1 MSVDEPPRFDGAGP
15 GAVGGSPAPRD
26 AIAEQVIARLRPHA
40 RVLFWP
46 SVALIAICGLAG
58 GFGGR
63 LPLPWMNQALPIV
76 ALVLI
81 VVLWAIPLLAW
92 LGRHYTITTR
102 RIIIRRGLFVRTRQE
117 LMHTRGYDLTVRKN
131 GVQTLFRSGDVLI
144 NSGLDRPVVLW
155 DVPTAD
161 LVQSTLHDL
170 MEENISAV
178 ARMRQQDE
186 TRPPDASTYWN
197 GA

>member
-1 MSVDEPPRFDGAGP
+1 MSTVDRGGLPDGYP
-15 GAVGGSPAPRD
+15 EPAP
-26 AIAEQVIARLRPHA
+26 EEVIARLRPHG

-46 SVALIAICGLAG
+46 SVALIVVCGLAG
-58 GFGGR
+58 VFHGR
-63 LPLPWMNQALPIV
+63 LDEAWQNQA
-76 ALVLI
+76 VLI
-81 VVLWAIPLLAW
+81 AAAVLVILLWVIPLVAW

-131 GVQTLFRSGDVLI
+131 GVQSMFGSGDVLI

-155 DVPTAD
+155 DVPGAD

-178 ARMRQQDE
+178 ARMRQQE
-186 TRPPDASTYWN
+186 QSAPPEGSTLWN
-197 GA
+197 GH

>member
-1 MSVDEPPRFDGAGP
+1 MPSAPEPAAGP
-15 GAVGGSPAPRD
+15 PPGDPFAREAAP
-26 AIAEQVIARLRPHA
+26 EQVIARLRPHA

-46 SVALIAICGLAG
+46 SVAFIAICGLAG
-58 GFGGR
+58 YFGGR
-63 LPLPWMNQALPIV
+63 LPQPWMNQAVPIA

-81 VVLWAIPLLAW
+81 VLLWILPLVGW

-131 GVQTLFRSGDVLI
+131 GVQSLFRSGDVLI

-170 MEENISAV
+170 MEENISQV
-178 ARMRQQDE
+178 ARMRQQE
-186 TRPPDASTYWN
+186 QTRLPDASTYWN
-197 GA
+197 GS

>member
-1 MSVDEPPRFDGAGP
+1 MTSPDQRLAEPFGE
-15 GAVGGSPAPRD
+15 PAR
-26 AIAEQVIARLRPHA
+26 EEVIARLRPHA

-46 SVALIAICGLAG
+46 SLALIVVSGLG
-58 GFGGR
+58 GWFNGR
-63 LPLPWMNQALPIV
+63 LPERWQNDA
-76 ALVLI
+76 VLI
-81 VVLWAIPLLAW
+81 AALALILLLFVIPLLAW

-131 GVQTLFRSGDVLI
+131 SAQSLFGSGDVLI

-178 ARMRQQDE
+178 ARLR
-186 TRPPDASTYWN
+186 
-197 GA
+197 

>member
-1 MSVDEPPRFDGAGP
+1 M
-15 GAVGGSPAPRD
+15 
-26 AIAEQVIARLRPHA
+26 ARLRPHA

-46 SVALIAICGLAG
+46 SVALVAICFFAS
-58 GFGGR
+58 FGAGR
-63 LPLPWMNQALPIV
+63 LPSAWMNQAVPIV
-76 ALVLI
+76 AIVLVIL
-81 VVLWAIPLLAW
+81 LWLLPLLAW

-102 RIIIRRGLFVRTRQE
+102 RIVIRRGLFVRTRQE

-131 GVQTLFRSGDVLI
+131 GIQSLFRSGDVLI

-155 DVPTAD
+155 DVPSAD

-178 ARMRQQDE
+178 ARMRQQE
-186 TRPPDASTYWN
+186 QTMPPDASTYWN
-197 GA
+197 GGTV

>member
-1 MSVDEPPRFDGAGP
+1 MTSPDQRLAEPFGE
-15 GAVGGSPAPRD
+15 PAR
-26 AIAEQVIARLRPHA
+26 EEVIARLRPHA

-46 SVALIAICGLAG
+46 SLALIVVSGLG
-58 GFGGR
+58 GWFNGR
-63 LPLPWMNQALPIV
+63 LPERWQNDA
-76 ALVLI
+76 VLI
-81 VVLWAIPLLAW
+81 AALALILLLFVIPLLAW

-131 GVQTLFRSGDVLI
+131 SAQSLFGSGDVLI

-178 ARMRQQDE
+178 ARLRQQEQSAAPDGS
-186 TRPPDASTYWN
+186 TRWN
-197 GA
+197 GDQSDL

>member
-1 MSVDEPPRFDGAGP
+1 MSVDEPAFREGVP
-15 GAVGGSPAPRD
+15 
-26 AIAEQVIARLRPHA
+26 EQVIARLRPHG

-46 SVALIAICGLAG
+46 SVALVAICGLTG
-58 GFGGR
+58 FFGGR
-63 LPLPWMNQALPIV
+63 LPESWQNDGIV
-76 ALVLI
+76 IAALVLI
-81 VVLWAIPLLAW
+81 LLLWVLPLLAW

-102 RIIIRRGLFVRTRQE
+102 RIIIKRGLFVRTRQE

-131 GVQTLFRSGDVLI
+131 GAQTIFRSGDVLI

-155 DVPTAD
+155 DVPSAD

-178 ARMRQQDE
+178 ARMRQQE
-186 TRPPDASTYWN
+186 QTQPPDASTYWN

>member
-1 MSVDEPPRFDGAGP
+1 MTADEPAAALREGAP
-15 GAVGGSPAPRD
+15 ER
-26 AIAEQVIARLRPHA
+26 VIARLRPHA

-46 SVALIAICGLAG
+46 SVALVVICGLIG
-58 GFGGR
+58 FFGGR
-63 LPLPWMNQALPIV
+63 LPSALLNQVAWIA

-81 VVLWAIPLLAW
+81 VLLWLLPFVAW

-102 RIIIRRGLFVRTRQE
+102 RIIIKRGLFVRTRQE

-155 DVPTAD
+155 DVPSAD

-178 ARMRQQDE
+178 ARMRQQE
-186 TRPPDASTYWN
+186 QTMPPDASTYWG

>member
-1 MSVDEPPRFDGAGP
+1 MSADEPARHDGSAHE
-15 GAVGGSPAPRD
+15 AVP
-26 AIAEQVIARLRPHA
+26 EQVIARLRPHA

-46 SVALIAICGLAG
+46 SVALIVICGLAG
-58 GFGGR
+58 SFGGR
-63 LPLPWMNQALPIV
+63 LPESWMNQAVPIT
-76 ALVLI
+76 AIVLI
-81 VVLWAIPLLAW
+81 VLVWVLPLLAW
-92 LGRHYTITTR
+92 FGRHYTITTR

-117 LMHTRGYDLTVRKN
+117 LMHTRGYDLTVRKSA
-131 GVQTLFRSGDVLI
+131 VQTMFRSGDVLI

-178 ARMRQQDE
+178 ARMRQQE
-186 TRPPDASTYWN
+186 QTQPPDASTYWN
-197 GA
+197 GS

>member
-1 MSVDEPPRFDGAGP
+1 MTTADRGAGYSDP
-15 GAVGGSPAPRD
+15 AQPAP
-26 AIAEQVIARLRPHA
+26 EEVIARLRPHA

-46 SVALIAICGLAG
+46 SVALVAISGLG
-58 GFGGR
+58 GWFNGR
-63 LPLPWMNQALPIV
+63 LPEAWQNQAVLLGAV
-76 ALVLI
+76 VLI
-81 VVLWAIPLLAW
+81 LLLWVVPLLAW

-131 GVQTLFRSGDVLI
+131 GVQSLFGSGDVLI
-144 NSGLDRPVVLW
+144 NTGLDRPVVLW
-155 DVPTAD
+155 DVPSAD

-178 ARMRQQDE
+178 ARLRQQE
-186 TRPPDASTYWN
+186 QSSPPEGSTLWN
-197 GA
+197 GN

>member
-1 MSVDEPPRFDGAGP
+1 MSSAEPNPFAAFGAPAESGEQPQGAGE
-15 GAVGGSPAPRD
+15 PAR
-26 AIAEQVIARLRPHA
+26 EEVIARLRPHS

-46 SVALIAICGLAG
+46 SVLLIAICAATGF
-58 GFGGR
+58 FGGT
-63 LPLPWMNQALPIV
+63 LPEPWMNSALPIA

-81 VVLWAIPLLAW
+81 ALVWLLPLLAW

-102 RIIIRRGLFVRTRQE
+102 RIVIRRGLFVRTRQE

-131 GVQTLFRSGDVLI
+131 AVQSLFGSGDVLI
-144 NSGLDRPVVLW
+144 NTGLDRPVVLW

-170 MEENISAV
+170 MEQNLSAV
-178 ARMRQQDE
+178 ARMRQQE
-186 TRPPDASTYWN
+186 QSAPQGGPPVWQ
-197 GA
+197 

>member
-1 MSVDEPPRFDGAGP
+1 MSTVDRGGAPYEAPEP
-15 GAVGGSPAPRD
+15 VS
-26 AIAEQVIARLRPHA
+26 EEVIARLRPHA

-46 SVALIAICGLAG
+46 SLALIVIFGLAG
-58 GFGGR
+58 FFNGR
-63 LPLPWMNQALPIV
+63 LPEAWQNQAVLV
-76 ALVLI
+76 AALVLVI
-81 VVLWAIPLLAW
+81 LLWVFPLLAW

-131 GVQTLFRSGDVLI
+131 GAQSLFGSGDVLI
-144 NSGLDRPVVLW
+144 NTGLDRPVVLW
-155 DVPTAD
+155 DVPSAD

-178 ARMRQQDE
+178 ARMRQQE
-186 TRPPDASTYWN
+186 QSAPSEGSTLWN
-197 GA
+197 GN